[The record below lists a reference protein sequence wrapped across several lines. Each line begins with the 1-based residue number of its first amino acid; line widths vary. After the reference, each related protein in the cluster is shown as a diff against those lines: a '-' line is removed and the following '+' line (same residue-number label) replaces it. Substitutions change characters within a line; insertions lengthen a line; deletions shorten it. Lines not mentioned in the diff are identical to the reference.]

1 MQNSVKNK
9 VKFGLFITLGVI
21 LLIAGVYFI
30 GEKQQLFRT
39 TFRLTAIFADVGG
52 LQPGNNVRF
61 AGINVG
67 TVENITI
74 ESGRTVRVGII
85 VDENV
90 REFIHKNAVASIGS
104 EGLMGNK
111 ILIIVPGTAGEPIIE
126 NEDRLLTETPLNIDD
141 LIVSFKSTMDN
152 AEMLTRDLAVIVEN
166 IKSGKGTIGRLLMD
180 KSWAEDFDIAVVNFK
195 LGSTGLRRLT
205 DEALVSFK
213 DNFDST
219 FVNLKEGSISFK
231 NTVENTEK
239 ITYDLS
245 VISDNIRQ
253 GNGTLGRLVMDKNW
267 ESDFDSTVVNFKKSS
282 LKMSELIEKAKSS
295 WLLWGF

>member
-74 ESGRTVRVGII
+74 ESGRTVRVGVI

-166 IKSGKGTIGRLLMD
+166 IKLGKGTIGRLLMD

-205 DEALVSFK
+205 DEALISFK

-231 NTVENTEK
+231 NTVENAEK
-239 ITYDLS
+239 ITFDLS

-267 ESDFDSTVVNFKKSS
+267 ESDFDSTVVNFKQSS